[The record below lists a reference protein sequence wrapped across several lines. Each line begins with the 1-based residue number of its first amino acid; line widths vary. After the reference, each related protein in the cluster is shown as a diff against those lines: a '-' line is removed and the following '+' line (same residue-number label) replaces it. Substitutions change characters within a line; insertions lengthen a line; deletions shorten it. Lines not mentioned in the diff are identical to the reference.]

1 MSYSVPTVG
10 NLVGVIHCAM
20 AIRGS
25 RSALLS
31 ALNILCVEVKEKSK
45 CSVVVGIT
53 AICLF
58 ANIGMDIFAATDAVA
73 AGCTHTHMHYMCTK
87 YVHGRLACYVLTQYN
102 ICFIYIILWL
112 GIYYYQLITE
122 GAELYLMAW

>member
-58 ANIGMDIFAATDAVA
+58 ANIGMGATIYSLPLMLLLLVARTRICTTCVQNTYMEGWLVMFSPNIIFA
-73 AGCTHTHMHYMCTK
+73 
-87 YVHGRLACYVLTQYN
+87 L
-102 ICFIYIILWL
+102 FILFY
-112 GIYYYQLITE
+112 G
-122 GAELYLMAW
+122 